1 MSRKERYGIYAETDK
16 PFEAALQAMRDALQA
31 NGFGVLWEIDVKAT
45 MKQKLGKEFTD
56 YVILGACNPPIAHQ
70 ALCAEPNIGLLLPC
84 NCIVRREGGKTILGA
99 VEPHELMALTGRTD
113 LKPFADKVAAMLE
126 RIVGEAARRS

>member
-16 PFEAALQAMRDALQA
+16 PFDVALQAMRDALKA
-31 NGFGVLWEIDVKAT
+31 NQFGIMWEIDVKAT
-45 MKQKLGKEFTD
+45 VQQKLGKEFTD
-56 YVILGACNPPIAHQ
+56 YVILGACNPAIAHQ

-99 VEPHELMALTGRTD
+99 IEPHELMALTGRTD
-113 LKPFADKVAAMLE
+113 LKPFADMVAGTLE
-126 RIVGEAARRS
+126 KIVDEAAR

>member
-1 MSRKERYGIYAETDK
+1 MSRKEKYGIYAETDK
-16 PFEAALQAMRDALQA
+16 PFDAALQAVRDALKA

-45 MKQKLGKEFTD
+45 MKQKLGKEFAD

-84 NCIVRREGGKTILGA
+84 TCIVRREAGKTILGA
-99 VEPHELMALTGRTD
+99 IEPHELMGLTGRTD
-113 LKPFADKVAAMLE
+113 LKPFADMVADTLEKVL
-126 RIVGEAARRS
+126 GEAAR

>member
-1 MSRKERYGIYAETDK
+1 MSRTERYGIYAETDK
-16 PFEAALQAMRDALQA
+16 PFDAALQAMRDALKA
-31 NGFGVLWEIDVKAT
+31 NQFGILWEIDVKAT

-70 ALCAEPNIGLLLPC
+70 ALSAEPNIGLLLPC

-99 VEPHELMALTGRTD
+99 IEPHELMALTGRTD
-113 LKPFADKVAAMLE
+113 LKPFADMVASTLEKVVE
-126 RIVGEAARRS
+126 EAAK